1 MKILVFSTLFPNAL
15 EPQHGIFVKTR
26 LQHFLRRHDAAIKV
40 IAPVPFSPPIGPAH
54 WQRYRDIPA
63 IEQIDG
69 FEVHHPRFLAL
80 PGIGDGFRAKIM
92 AASLKSFMMRAVRD
106 FRPDILDVHYAY
118 PEGAAAFRLR
128 PALARALG
136 RPLPMTL
143 TCRGTDLNL
152 WPDIKGAGED
162 IRAML
167 RDVDQV
173 ITVSD
178 ALRKKALELGCSESR
193 ALTLR
198 NGVDADLF
206 SPGSKADAR
215 KKLGLPANARIAL
228 AVGNLVENKGQH
240 LLIEA
245 LARLRR
251 TQPEQNWHLA
261 LVGKGEDKAR
271 LEAQASANGLAAQVV
286 MPGSQPAAALPVWYR
301 SADVMLLAS
310 SREGWPNVVLESFA
324 SGLPVIAT
332 AVGGVPEIFGT
343 CPAGRLVER
352 SADAFA
358 AALEQSQSL
367 DATAAR
373 PHAQRHG
380 WEATSDGMATLFTR
394 LATDAA
400 PTTAD
405 NTVPPQGAPQP
416 LEITP

>member
-1 MKILVFSTLFPNAL
+1 MRILVFSTLFPNAL
-15 EPQHGIFVKTR
+15 EPQHGVFVKTR
-26 LQHFLRRHDAAIKV
+26 LLQFQKRHDAAIKV
-40 IAPVPFSPPIGPAH
+40 IAPIPFSPPVGPAH

-63 IEQIDG
+63 VECIDG

-92 AASLKSFMMRAVRD
+92 AASLKSFMTRAVRD

-118 PEGAAAFRLR
+118 PEGVAAFRLR

-152 WPDIKGAGED
+152 WPDIKGAGEE

-167 RDVDQV
+167 KGVDQV

-178 ALRKKALELGCSESR
+178 ALREKALSLGCPESR
-193 ALTLR
+193 AITLR

-206 SPGSKADAR
+206 SPGSKTDAR
-215 KKLGLPANARIAL
+215 EKLGLPANARIAL

-240 LLIEA
+240 LLIES
-245 LARLRR
+245 LARLRQA
-251 TQPEQNWHLA
+251 QPEQNWHLA
-261 LVGKGEDKAR
+261 LIGKGEEKAR
-271 LEAQASANGLAAQVV
+271 LASLTADLGLNEHVI
-286 MPGSQPAAALPVWYR
+286 MPGGQPAAVLPDWYR

-332 AVGGVPEIFGT
+332 PVGGVPEIFGT

-358 AALEQSQSL
+358 EAIEESQSL
-367 DATAAR
+367 DATKAR
-373 PHAQRHG
+373 PHAERHG

-394 LATDAA
+394 LATTQK
-400 PTTAD
+400 PTE
-405 NTVPPQGAPQP
+405 NTTPPQSAPQS